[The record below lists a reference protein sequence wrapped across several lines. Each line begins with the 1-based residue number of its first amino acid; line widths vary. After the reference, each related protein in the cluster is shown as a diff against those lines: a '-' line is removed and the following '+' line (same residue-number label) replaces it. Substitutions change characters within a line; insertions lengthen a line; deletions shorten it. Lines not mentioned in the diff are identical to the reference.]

1 MSQKKLNNKSKNQK
15 KNSKA
20 QDDFDEND
28 LINSA
33 DEEDIKEFK
42 SYQKIAKSTKPILT
56 NQQFKKFKIEKAD
69 MEDEQ
74 YNDQD
79 DGKFGGNKLR
89 GEDEEENFEE
99 NDE

>member
-42 SYQKIAKSTKPILT
+42 SY
-56 NQQFKKFKIEKAD
+56 
-69 MEDEQ
+69 
-74 YNDQD
+74 
-79 DGKFGGNKLR
+79 
-89 GEDEEENFEE
+89 
-99 NDE
+99 